1 MLNKLYI
8 VKYKDGI
15 PDNTRFK
22 QFQKFYEENGVKVIG
37 GWENADDKNELF
49 FMTSYNDQNHYDE
62 FTSNMKN
69 NTRYQELTTE
79 LEKDRE
85 SVKVVT
91 LKQTTD
97 ISPS

>member
-49 FMTSYNDQNHYDE
+49 FMTSYNNQNHYDE
-62 FTSNMKN
+62 FTSTMKN
-69 NTRYQELTTE
+69 NVRYQELSTE
-79 LEKDRE
+79 LEKERE

-97 ISPS
+97 ITSI